1 MQQADDHSA
10 LDVVRKFETS
20 WKTGPQ
26 QQPTVVAVLTITNM
40 DVEQNWERYKK
51 RLAEKAVERYFF
63 GTVLNCN
70 LLCNKALCQAA
81 SCMICRIANGGFTPV
96 QTGGTTRQRFGIF
109 FCLAQNSSTS
119 NDYARD
125 YQHEGVLL
133 RAQLLCDVCTGKKYT
148 LRDSDH
154 GQKRPPP
161 GFDSLQIGK
170 DNNYK
175 IVVYDQAAIMPRYII
190 LYDIRPR

>member
-1 MQQADDHSA
+1 MQQADDHTA
-10 LDVVRKFETS
+10 FDVIRKFETS

-26 QQPTVVAVLTITNM
+26 QQPTVIAVLTITNM
-40 DVEQNWERYKK
+40 NVEQNWERYKK
-51 RLAEKAVERYFF
+51 RLSEKAVERYFF
-63 GTVLNCN
+63 GTVLNCK
-70 LLCNKALCQAA
+70 LQCNKTLCQES
-81 SCMICRIANGGFTPV
+81 SCMICRIANDGFT
-96 QTGGTTRQRFGIF
+96 QEQIGESIRQRFGTCF
-109 FCLAQNSSTS
+109 YLAQNSSTG
-119 NDYARD
+119 NKYAQG
-125 YQHEGVLL
+125 YP
-133 RAQLLCDVCTGKKYT
+133 RAQLLCEVCTGKIYT

-154 GQKRPPP
+154 GQKRRPS